1 MTDASAHR
9 SLRPGS
15 VARVGA
21 LVIAVV
27 LIVLAEGASLA
38 VATAV
43 CLSGSA
49 VLHPAGFALLR
60 RPALWILLVLL
71 ALPPL
76 LVTTPRDISL
86 VAGIAVSSAGV
97 AVALAM
103 VARSLVIAVAATGF
117 VATVS
122 ARELTQLFEVIGLR
136 GLGFSLGVAVHA
148 LPLATRTWA
157 TSSRALRL
165 RGGFRKNRVGDLALL
180 AMTVIGN
187 ALRHADEVV
196 EAAHARGFAPGRHAP
211 VAPAGWQRDLVW
223 VAMWV
228 LIAAAVLGIGA

>member
-1 MTDASAHR
+1 
-9 SLRPGS
+9 

-27 LIVLAEGASLA
+27 LIVLADDARLG

-43 CLSGSA
+43 CLSGSLL
-49 VLHPAGFALLR
+49 LHPAGFALLR
-60 RPALWILLVLL
+60 RPVLWVLLTLL

-76 LVTTPRDISL
+76 LVTTPRDIGL
-86 VAGIAVSSAGV
+86 VAGMAVSSAGV
-97 AVALAM
+97 RIALAM
-103 VARSLVIAVAATGF
+103 LARSVVIAVAAAGF

-122 ARELTQLFEVIGLR
+122 ARELTQLFESVGLR
-136 GLGFSLGVAVHA
+136 GLGFSLGVAMHA

-157 TSSRALRL
+157 TSARALRL
-165 RGGFRKNRVGDLALL
+165 RGGFGRHRVGDLALL

-196 EAAHARGFAPGRHAP
+196 EAAQARGFAADRHQP
-211 VAPAGWQRDLVW
+211 VAPAGWRGDLVW
-223 VAMWV
+223 VVVWA
-228 LIAAAVLGIGA
+228 LTAAAILGIGG